1 MDDSAV
7 PNAKLYGGNKQR
19 AQNNVN
25 CLLFV
30 KFGLFYNIINLIISK
45 TSDAPFLFTIPVSCG
60 VAGSYHGAF
69 LSIGFSFC
77 LFFFPQ
83 PTHYSMT

>member
-1 MDDSAV
+1 MIIDDYHYPIWEVDDSAV

-30 KFGLFYNIINLIISK
+30 KFRLFL
-45 TSDAPFLFTIPVSCG
+45 
-60 VAGSYHGAF
+60 
-69 LSIGFSFC
+69 
-77 LFFFPQ
+77 
-83 PTHYSMT
+83 